1 MKKQTHIVFLGP
13 DGSGK
18 SSIIEKIKVELDKK
32 KISYKHIH
40 LKPNFFSKKIK
51 KLATDPHNQ
60 VLRSNFLSFIKLIQW
75 LIVFKIFF
83 FIEKFSKKKVLL
95 FDRYPHDILIDPLR
109 YRFNLSEKLTCKI
122 LDFFP
127 KPNYWVVMTGSP
139 NKIFERKKEVELKT
153 LKNQIFKYEIFAKK
167 KSNSFLISRLDD
179 HNLITKI
186 ILKRENFSNT

>member
-83 FIEKFSKKKVLL
+83 FIEKFSKKK
-95 FDRYPHDILIDPLR
+95 
-109 YRFNLSEKLTCKI
+109 S
-122 LDFFP
+122 
-127 KPNYWVVMTGSP
+127 
-139 NKIFERKKEVELKT
+139 
-153 LKNQIFKYEIFAKK
+153 
-167 KSNSFLISRLDD
+167 
-179 HNLITKI
+179 I
-186 ILKRENFSNT
+186 II